1 VIRLVDLHKYYG
13 AGAARNH
20 VLRGLTLAVARGE
33 MVAITG
39 ASGSG
44 KSTLLNIVGGLD
56 QDYSGAVEVAGQ
68 RVMGLGDKPLSR
80 YRNRTIGFIFQQFH
94 LLPHLSVV
102 DNVCLPS
109 WFDRSHAQT
118 REALREE
125 ATRVLGRVGIGHK
138 ARERP
143 NHLSGG
149 ERQRVAI
156 ARALFNRPE
165 ILLCDEPTGALDS
178 QTTEKVFDLIVD
190 LNRQDGLTVLV
201 VTHER
206 DIARRCPRRVHIVDG
221 CVDTDERDATAD
233 TDERDATA
241 DTDVRDVVATLAPT
255 AAQGA
260 PQGGE

>member
-1 VIRLVDLHKYYG
+1 MIRLADLHKYYG
-13 AGAARNH
+13 VGAARNH
-20 VLRGLTLAVARGE
+20 VLRGLSLEVLRGE
-33 MVAITG
+33 MVAVTG

-56 QDYSGAVEVAGQ
+56 QDYTGEVEVAGQ

-109 WFDRSHAQT
+109 WFIRSHHTGATT
-118 REALREE
+118 REALRQA
-125 ATRVLGRVGIGHK
+125 ATRVLERVGIGHK
-138 ARERP
+138 AGERP

-156 ARALFNRPE
+156 ARALFNHPE

-190 LNRQDGLTVLV
+190 LNRKDGLPVLV

-221 CVDTDERDATAD
+221 QVATDERDAVSGA
-233 TDERDATA
+233 TDERSTS
-241 DTDVRDVVATLAPT
+241 
-255 AAQGA
+255 G
-260 PQGGE
+260 QGGA